1 MDSVLPQTQL
11 EAGPIFLRELQGNTL
26 VLVPHRPLGSL
37 NETEIVGEAGELVNL
52 IQQQSPLNLV
62 IDLQQGEYLG
72 TALLGSIVR
81 LWKRVALGG
90 GRLALCN
97 ISEQVFQ
104 ILRVTKLHT
113 VWPIYGTRDEALAF
127 VEGA

>member
-1 MDSVLPQTQL
+1 MDTVLPQTQL

-26 VLVPHRPLGSL
+26 LLVPHRPLGSL
-37 NETEIVGEAGELVNL
+37 NEIEIVGESNELVTL
-52 IQQQSPLNLV
+52 FQKSSPLNLV
-62 IDLQQGEYLG
+62 VDLQQGEYLG
-72 TALLGSIVR
+72 TALLGAIVR

-97 ISEQVFQ
+97 VSDQVLQ

-113 VWPIYGTRDEALAF
+113 VWPIYGSRDEALAF
-127 VEGA
+127 VEGS